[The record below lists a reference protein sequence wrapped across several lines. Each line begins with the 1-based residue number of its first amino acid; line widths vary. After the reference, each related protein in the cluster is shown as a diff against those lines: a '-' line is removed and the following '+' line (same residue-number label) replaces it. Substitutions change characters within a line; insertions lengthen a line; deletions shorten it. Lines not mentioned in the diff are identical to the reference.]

1 MYPIKFENLYY
12 ERIWGG
18 KHLEKFRDNVPAG
31 VIGES
36 WDIACHKNGI
46 SKVANGELKGKT
58 FEEIIQLY
66 GERRFFDSQ
75 IILYT
80 K

>member
-18 KHLEKFRDNVPAG
+18 DGLNKFRNNVPSDK

-36 WDIACHKNGI
+36 WDIACHKNGTGTVI
-46 SKVANGELKGKT
+46 NGELKGKR
-58 FEEIIQLY
+58 FDEIIDLY
-66 GERRFFDSQ
+66 
-75 IILYT
+75 

>member
-18 KHLEKFRDNVPAG
+18 KDLEKFRNNVPEG

-36 WDIACHKNGI
+36 WDIAFHKNGTGI
-46 SKVANGELKGKT
+46 VENGSLKGKT
-58 FEEIIQLY
+58 FDEIIEFY
-66 GERRFFDSQ
+66 GENC
-75 IILYT
+75 
-80 K
+80 

>member
-18 KHLEKFRDNVPAG
+18 DGLNKFRNNVPSDK

-36 WDIACHKNGI
+36 WDNDFHMNVTGTVI
-46 SKVANGELKGKT
+46 NGEP
-58 FEEIIQLY
+58 E
-66 GERRFFDSQ
+66 
-75 IILYT
+75 
-80 K
+80 